1 MSCSIILSQSRGGAQ
16 GGGVASEQS
25 PVLVSKFAPVALSSS
40 GAAPS
45 EAQPETNQ
53 ATAIRVII
61 IFMESSP

>member
-1 MSCSIILSQSRGGAQ
+1 M
-16 GGGVASEQS
+16 ASEQS

-40 GAAPS
+40 GAAAS